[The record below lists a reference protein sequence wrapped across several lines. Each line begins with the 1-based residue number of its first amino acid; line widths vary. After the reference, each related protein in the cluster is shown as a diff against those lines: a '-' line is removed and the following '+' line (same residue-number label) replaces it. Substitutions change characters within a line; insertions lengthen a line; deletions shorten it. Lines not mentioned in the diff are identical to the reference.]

1 MFDIKSRSRYSFH
14 VLAMACFKIK
24 ADRQVKLAKS
34 RPKQMDGGR
43 TGYGRLI
50 IESSLVIKTSVLI
63 KRWATVIFIESLR
76 VTRSVMLRNAPLS
89 MKLLLIL
96 IFPLLGFLAFAGLY
110 VADKSETLGDNSRAV
125 TATSVARTLSDVVTT
140 LQRERGASGVFLGS
154 GGKTMQDKLR
164 SLRQET
170 DKAMVEMRAQSTE
183 GLSGTENVSRALDDV
198 IALRLKVD
206 ALAINNT
213 ESGARFTDIIKV
225 LIGFTYSLEATI
237 EDPQILRA
245 LSSLNQFVDM
255 KERAGRERV
264 LLGLAFNQN
273 RFDAALL
280 SRFSRN
286 LGEFSGYYEAFQR
299 WSPEVFKTKL
309 NAVLQQPASL
319 EVARLQR
326 LGFDT
331 PLGDP
336 LNVKPED
343 WFNLATSRID
353 MMAQVE
359 TELGQT
365 VVSLASDARNEAE
378 RSLYVAIGTVVMMLI
393 VVLWL
398 ASVIIR
404 NIKIAVVDV
413 NRTLVALS
421 TRDLTARTR
430 YTGKDEFGE
439 ISRNLDNMAQQISDV
454 IREIGSATA
463 QVATAAEQSSAVA
476 LQTSQNVAQQRQGTD
491 QVATAISQMSST
503 VKDVARSTTDASEMS
518 QRVNASTMQGKAEI
532 ENTIS
537 LIQGLSLQAQQ
548 TSQIIGELKGES
560 NSISSVLD
568 VIRGVA
574 DQTNLL
580 ALNAAIEA
588 ARAGEQGRGFAVV
601 ADEVRNLAKKTQD
614 STVSIQQMI
623 ANLQSGSERAAA
635 SMQETLGKAQEGA
648 SNVVRAGEL
657 LEEIAE
663 GIASISDRNIQ
674 VASAAEEQSLVAE
687 EIHRNVHDINALV
700 IQVSAGAEQ
709 TAVTSRELARLAEQQ
724 QGLVG
729 RFKVS

>member
-1 MFDIKSRSRYSFH
+1 
-14 VLAMACFKIK
+14 
-24 ADRQVKLAKS
+24 
-34 RPKQMDGGR
+34 
-43 TGYGRLI
+43 
-50 IESSLVIKTSVLI
+50 
-63 KRWATVIFIESLR
+63 
-76 VTRSVMLRNAPLS
+76 MLRNAPLS

-96 IFPLLGFLAFAGLY
+96 IFPLVGFLAFAGLF
-110 VADKSETLGDNSRAV
+110 VADKSENLGDMRRAV
-125 TATSVARTLSDVVTT
+125 TATSAAQKVSDVVTT

-154 GGKTMQDKLR
+154 GGKSMQDKLKTF
-164 SLRQET
+164 RQET
-170 DKAMVEMRAQSTE
+170 DKAISEMRAQSTD
-183 GLSGTENVSRALDDV
+183 GIPGPDKVNRAFEEL

-206 ALAINNT
+206 SLGINNT
-213 ESGARFTDIIKV
+213 ESGTRFTDIIKT
-225 LIGFTYSLEATI
+225 LIGFSYSMESSI
-237 EDPQILRA
+237 EDPEILRG

-286 LGEFSGYYEAFQR
+286 MGEFSGYFEAFQR
-299 WSPEVFKTKL
+299 WSPEAFKTKL
-309 NAVLQQPASL
+309 NAVLQQPGSL

-343 WFNLATSRID
+343 WFNLSTARID
-353 MMAQVE
+353 MMANVE
-359 TELGQT
+359 AELGQN
-365 VVSLASDARNEAE
+365 VVGLATDARSSAQN
-378 RSLYVAIGTVVMMLI
+378 SLYVAVAIVVLMLI

-404 NIKIAVVDV
+404 NIKVAVVDV
-413 NRTLVALS
+413 NRTLMALS

-430 YTGKDEFGE
+430 YVGKDEFGE

-454 IREIGSATA
+454 IRDIGSATA

-476 LQTSQNVAQQRQGTD
+476 LQTNQNVAQQRQGTD
-491 QVATAISQMSST
+491 QVATAISEMSAT
-503 VKDVARSTTDASEMS
+503 VKDVARSTTDAAEMS
-518 QRVNASTMQGKAEI
+518 QRVNNSTLQGKTEI
-532 ENTIS
+532 DNTIG
-537 LIQGLSLQAQQ
+537 LIQGLSVQAEE
-548 TSQIIGELKGES
+548 TSRIIDELKGES

-614 STVSIQQMI
+614 STVSIQKMI

-663 GIASISDRNIQ
+663 GIATISDRNIQ

-687 EIHRNVHDINALV
+687 EIHRNVDDINSLV

>member
-1 MFDIKSRSRYSFH
+1 
-14 VLAMACFKIK
+14 
-24 ADRQVKLAKS
+24 
-34 RPKQMDGGR
+34 
-43 TGYGRLI
+43 
-50 IESSLVIKTSVLI
+50 
-63 KRWATVIFIESLR
+63 
-76 VTRSVMLRNAPLS
+76 MLRNAPLS

-96 IFPLLGFLAFAGLY
+96 MFPLLGFLAFAGIF
-110 VADKSETLGDNSRAV
+110 VADKRETFSDNSRAV
-125 TATSVARTLSDVVTT
+125 TATSAAQKLSDVVTT

-154 GGKTMQDKLR
+154 GGKSMQDKLKTF
-164 SLRQET
+164 RQES
-170 DKAMVEMRAQSTE
+170 DKAISAMRAQSTE
-183 GLSGTENVSRALDDV
+183 GIPGLDSVKRALDDLL
-198 IALRLKVD
+198 ALRAKVD
-206 ALAINNT
+206 SLAINNT
-213 ESGARFTDIIKV
+213 ESGTRFTDIIKT
-225 LIGFTYSLEATI
+225 LIGFNYSLEASI
-237 EDPQILRA
+237 EDPVILRA

-273 RFDAALL
+273 RFDSALL

-299 WSPEVFKTKL
+299 WAPDVFKSKL
-309 NAVLQQPASL
+309 SAVLQQPGSL

-343 WFNLATSRID
+343 WFNLATVRID

-359 TELGQT
+359 AELGQT
-365 VVSLASDARNEAE
+365 VVGLASDARKDAE
-378 RSLYVAIGTVVMMLI
+378 NSLYMAIGTVIVMLI
-393 VVLWL
+393 AVLWL

-413 NRTLVALS
+413 NRTLIALS

-439 ISRNLDNMAQQISDV
+439 ISRNLDNMAQQISEV
-454 IREIGSATA
+454 IRDIGSATA

-503 VKDVARSTTDASEMS
+503 VKDVARSTTDAAAMS
-518 QRVNASTMQGKAEI
+518 QRVNASTMQGKIEI
-532 ENTIS
+532 DNTVT
-537 LIQGLSLQAQQ
+537 LIKGLSVQAEQ
-548 TSQIIGELKGES
+548 TSRIIDELKGES
-560 NSISSVLD
+560 DSISSVLD

-601 ADEVRNLAKKTQD
+601 ADEVRNLAKKTQE
-614 STVSIQQMI
+614 STVSIQNMI
-623 ANLQSGSERAAA
+623 ANLQSGSDRAAS
-635 SMQETLGKAQEGA
+635 SMQETLGKAQQGA
-648 SNVVRAGEL
+648 TNVVRAGEL

-724 QGLVG
+724 QELVG
-729 RFKVS
+729 RFRVS

>member
-1 MFDIKSRSRYSFH
+1 
-14 VLAMACFKIK
+14 
-24 ADRQVKLAKS
+24 
-34 RPKQMDGGR
+34 
-43 TGYGRLI
+43 
-50 IESSLVIKTSVLI
+50 
-63 KRWATVIFIESLR
+63 
-76 VTRSVMLRNAPLS
+76 MLRNAPLS
-89 MKLLLIL
+89 TKLLLIL
-96 IFPLLGFLAFAGLY
+96 MFPLLGFLVFAGIF
-110 VADKSETLGDNSRAV
+110 VADKRETLSEMNRAV
-125 TATSVARTLSDVVTT
+125 TATGTAQKLSDVVTT
-140 LQRERGASGVFLGS
+140 IQLERGASAVFLGS
-154 GGKTMQDKLR
+154 GGKTMQDKLKV
-164 SLRQET
+164 LRQET
-170 DKAMVEMRAQSTE
+170 DRAVSAMHAQSTE
-183 GLSGTENVSRALDDV
+183 GLIAPDKMLRAIDGL
-198 IALRLKVD
+198 AGLRQQVD
-206 ALAINNT
+206 TLAINNG
-213 ESGARFTDIIKV
+213 ESGTRFTDLIKN
-225 LIGFTYSLEATI
+225 LIGFSYSLETSI
-237 EDPQILRA
+237 EDPEILRG

-255 KERAGRERV
+255 KERSGRER
-264 LLGLAFNQN
+264 LLLSLAFNQN
-273 RFDAALL
+273 RFDAPLL

-286 LGEFSGYYEAFQR
+286 MGEFSGYFEAFQR
-299 WSPEVFKTKL
+299 WAPAVFKNKL
-309 NAVLQQPASL
+309 DAVLQQPASVD
-319 EVARLQR
+319 VARLQK

-336 LNVKPED
+336 LNIKPED
-343 WFNLATSRID
+343 WFNLSTSRID

-359 TELGQT
+359 AELGQT
-365 VVSLASDARNEAE
+365 VVSLANVARTDAQ
-378 RSLYVAIGTVVMMLI
+378 RSLYVAIATVILMLI
-393 VVLWL
+393 AVLWL

-413 NRTLVALS
+413 NRTLISLS

-430 YTGKDEFGE
+430 YTGRDEFGE
-439 ISRNLDNMAQQISDV
+439 ISRNLDNMAIQIGEV

-476 LQTSQNVAQQRQGTD
+476 LQTSNNVVQQRQGTD
-491 QVATAISQMSST
+491 QVVTAISEMSAT
-503 VKDVARSTTDASEMS
+503 VKDVARSTTDAAEMS

-537 LIQGLSLQAQQ
+537 LIKGLEVQAEQ
-548 TSQIIGELKGES
+548 TSRIIEELKGES
-560 NSISSVLD
+560 YSISSVLD

-574 DQTNLL
+574 EQTNLL

-614 STVSIQQMI
+614 STVSIQKMI
-623 ANLQSGSERAAA
+623 ANLQSGSDRAAT

-663 GIASISDRNIQ
+663 GIATISDSNIQ
-674 VASAAEEQSLVAE
+674 VASAAEQQSQVAE
-687 EIHRNVHDINALV
+687 EIHRNVNDINTLV

-729 RFKVS
+729 RFKVN

>member
-1 MFDIKSRSRYSFH
+1 M
-14 VLAMACFKIK
+14 
-24 ADRQVKLAKS
+24 
-34 RPKQMDGGR
+34 
-43 TGYGRLI
+43 
-50 IESSLVIKTSVLI
+50 
-63 KRWATVIFIESLR
+63 
-76 VTRSVMLRNAPLS
+76 
-89 MKLLLIL
+89 
-96 IFPLLGFLAFAGLY
+96 FPLLGFLAFAGIF
-110 VADKSETLGDNSRAV
+110 VADKSENLSDMRRAV
-125 TATSVARTLSDVVTT
+125 TATSAAQKLSNVVTT
-140 LQRERGASGVFLGS
+140 IQRERGASGVFLGS
-154 GGKTMQDKLR
+154 GGKSMQDKLK
-164 SLRQET
+164 SFRQET
-170 DKAMVEMRAQSTE
+170 DQAMGEMRAQSTE
-183 GLSGTENVSRALDDV
+183 GIPGPEKVNRALDDL

-213 ESGARFTDIIKV
+213 ESGTRFTDIIKT
-225 LIGFTYSLEATI
+225 LIGFTYSMEASI

-286 LGEFSGYYEAFQR
+286 LGEFSGYFEAFQR
-299 WSPEVFKTKL
+299 WSPEAFKTRL
-309 NAVLQQPASL
+309 NDVLQQPGSL

-336 LNVKPED
+336 LNIKPED
-343 WFNLATSRID
+343 WFNLSTNRID
-353 MMAQVE
+353 LMARVE
-359 TELGQT
+359 AELGQT
-365 VVSLASDARNEAE
+365 VVGLATDARSAAQS
-378 RSLYVAIGTVVMMLI
+378 SLYVAVATVIVMLI

-404 NIKIAVVDV
+404 NIKVAVVDV
-413 NRTLVALS
+413 NRMLVALS

-439 ISRNLDNMAQQISDV
+439 ISRNLDNMAQQISEV
-454 IREIGSATA
+454 IREIGSATS
-463 QVATAAEQSSAVA
+463 QVATAAGQSSAVA
-476 LQTSQNVAQQRQGTD
+476 LQTSQNVAQQRLGTD
-491 QVATAISQMSST
+491 QVATAISEMSAT
-503 VKDVARSTTDASEMS
+503 VKDVARSTTDAAEMS
-518 QRVNASTMQGKAEI
+518 QRVNNSTVQGKTEI
-532 ENTIS
+532 DNTIG
-537 LIQGLSLQAQQ
+537 LIQGLSVQAEE
-548 TSQIIGELKGES
+548 TSRIIDELKGES
-560 NSISSVLD
+560 NAISSVLD

-614 STVSIQQMI
+614 STVSIQNMI

-663 GIASISDRNIQ
+663 GIATISDRNIQ

-687 EIHRNVHDINALV
+687 EIHRNVNDINALV

>member
-1 MFDIKSRSRYSFH
+1 
-14 VLAMACFKIK
+14 
-24 ADRQVKLAKS
+24 
-34 RPKQMDGGR
+34 
-43 TGYGRLI
+43 
-50 IESSLVIKTSVLI
+50 
-63 KRWATVIFIESLR
+63 
-76 VTRSVMLRNAPLS
+76 MLRNAPLS
-89 MKLLLIL
+89 TKLLLIL
-96 IFPLLGFLAFAGLY
+96 MFPLLGFLVFAGIF
-110 VADKSETLGDNSRAV
+110 VADKRETLSEMNRAV
-125 TATSVARTLSDVVTT
+125 TATGTAQKLSDVVTT
-140 LQRERGASGVFLGS
+140 IQRERGASGVFLGS
-154 GGKTMQDKLR
+154 GGKTMQDKLKV
-164 SLRQET
+164 LRQET
-170 DKAMVEMRAQSTE
+170 DRAVSAMHAQSTE
-183 GLSGTENVSRALDDV
+183 GLIAPDKMLRAIDGL
-198 IALRLKVD
+198 AGLRQQVD
-206 ALAINNT
+206 TLAINNG
-213 ESGARFTDIIKV
+213 ESGTRFTDLIKN
-225 LIGFTYSLEATI
+225 LIGFSYSLETSI
-237 EDPQILRA
+237 EDPEILRG

-255 KERAGRERV
+255 KERSGRERV

-273 RFDAALL
+273 RFDAPLL

-286 LGEFSGYYEAFQR
+286 MGEFSGYFEAFQR
-299 WSPEVFKTKL
+299 WAPAVFKNKL
-309 NAVLQQPASL
+309 DAVLQQPASVD
-319 EVARLQR
+319 VARLQK

-336 LNVKPED
+336 LNTKPED
-343 WFNLATSRID
+343 WFNLSTSRID

-359 TELGQT
+359 AELGQT
-365 VVSLASDARNEAE
+365 VVSLANVARTDAQ
-378 RSLYVAIGTVVMMLI
+378 RSLYVAIATVILMLI
-393 VVLWL
+393 AVLWL

-413 NRTLVALS
+413 NRTLISLS

-430 YTGKDEFGE
+430 YTGRDEFGE
-439 ISRNLDNMAQQISDV
+439 ISRNLDNMAIQIGEV

-476 LQTSQNVAQQRQGTD
+476 LQTSNNVVQQRQGTD
-491 QVATAISQMSST
+491 QVVTAISEMSAT
-503 VKDVARSTTDASEMS
+503 VKDVARSTTDAAEMS

-537 LIQGLSLQAQQ
+537 LIKGLEVQAEQ
-548 TSQIIGELKGES
+548 TSRIIEELKGES
-560 NSISSVLD
+560 YSISSVLD

-574 DQTNLL
+574 EQTNLL

-614 STVSIQQMI
+614 STVSIQKMI
-623 ANLQSGSERAAA
+623 ANLQSGSDRAAT

-663 GIASISDRNIQ
+663 GIATISDSNIQ
-674 VASAAEEQSLVAE
+674 VASAAEQQSQVAE
-687 EIHRNVHDINALV
+687 EIHRNVNDINTLV

-729 RFKVS
+729 RFKVN

>member
-1 MFDIKSRSRYSFH
+1 
-14 VLAMACFKIK
+14 
-24 ADRQVKLAKS
+24 
-34 RPKQMDGGR
+34 
-43 TGYGRLI
+43 
-50 IESSLVIKTSVLI
+50 
-63 KRWATVIFIESLR
+63 
-76 VTRSVMLRNAPLS
+76 MLRNAPLS
-89 MKLLLIL
+89 TKLLLIL
-96 IFPLLGFLAFAGLY
+96 MFPLLGFLVFAGIF
-110 VADKSETLGDNSRAV
+110 VADKRETLSEMNRAV
-125 TATSVARTLSDVVTT
+125 TATGTAQKLSDVVTT
-140 LQRERGASGVFLGS
+140 IQRERGASGVFLGS
-154 GGKTMQDKLR
+154 GGKTMQDKLKV
-164 SLRQET
+164 LRQET
-170 DKAMVEMRAQSTE
+170 DRAVSAMHAQSTE
-183 GLSGTENVSRALDDV
+183 GLIAPDKMLRAIDGL
-198 IALRLKVD
+198 AGLRQQVD
-206 ALAINNT
+206 TLAINNG
-213 ESGARFTDIIKV
+213 ESGTRFTDLIKN
-225 LIGFTYSLEATI
+225 LIGFSYSLETSI
-237 EDPQILRA
+237 EDPEILRG

-255 KERAGRERV
+255 KERSGRERV

-273 RFDAALL
+273 RFDAPLL

-286 LGEFSGYYEAFQR
+286 MGEFSGYFEAFQR
-299 WSPEVFKTKL
+299 WAPAVFKNKL
-309 NAVLQQPASL
+309 DAVLQQPASVD
-319 EVARLQR
+319 VARLQK

-336 LNVKPED
+336 LNIKPED
-343 WFNLATSRID
+343 WFNLSTSRID

-359 TELGQT
+359 AELGQT
-365 VVSLASDARNEAE
+365 VVSLANVARTDAQ
-378 RSLYVAIGTVVMMLI
+378 RSLYVAIATVILMLI
-393 VVLWL
+393 AVLWL

-404 NIKIAVVDV
+404 NIKIAVADV
-413 NRTLVALS
+413 NRTLISLS

-430 YTGKDEFGE
+430 YTGRDEFGE
-439 ISRNLDNMAQQISDV
+439 ISRNLDNMAIQIGEV

-476 LQTSQNVAQQRQGTD
+476 LQTSNNVVQQRQGTD
-491 QVATAISQMSST
+491 QVVTAISEMSAT
-503 VKDVARSTTDASEMS
+503 VKDVARSTTDAAEMS

-537 LIQGLSLQAQQ
+537 LIKGLEVQAEQ
-548 TSQIIGELKGES
+548 TSRIIEELKGES
-560 NSISSVLD
+560 YSISSVLD

-574 DQTNLL
+574 EQTNLL

-614 STVSIQQMI
+614 STVSIQKMI
-623 ANLQSGSERAAA
+623 ANLQSGSDRAAT

-663 GIASISDRNIQ
+663 GIATISDSNIQ
-674 VASAAEEQSLVAE
+674 VASAAEQQSQVAE
-687 EIHRNVHDINALV
+687 EIHRNVNDINTLV

-729 RFKVS
+729 RFKVN

>member
-1 MFDIKSRSRYSFH
+1 
-14 VLAMACFKIK
+14 
-24 ADRQVKLAKS
+24 
-34 RPKQMDGGR
+34 
-43 TGYGRLI
+43 
-50 IESSLVIKTSVLI
+50 
-63 KRWATVIFIESLR
+63 
-76 VTRSVMLRNAPLS
+76 MLRNAPLS

-96 IFPLLGFLAFAGLY
+96 IFPLLGFLAFAGLF
-110 VADKSETLGDNSRAV
+110 VADKSENLGDMRRAV
-125 TATSVARTLSDVVTT
+125 TATAVAQKLSNVVTT
-140 LQRERGASGVFLGS
+140 IQRERGASGVFLGS
-154 GGKTMQDKLR
+154 GGKSMQDKLKAF
-164 SLRQET
+164 RQET
-170 DKAMVEMRAQSTE
+170 DKAISEMRAQSTD
-183 GLSGTENVSRALDDV
+183 GIPSPDKVYRALDDLT
-198 IALRLKVD
+198 ALRLKID
-206 ALAINNT
+206 TLGINNT
-213 ESGARFTDIIKV
+213 ESSTRFTDVIKTLV
-225 LIGFTYSLEATI
+225 GFSYSLEASI
-237 EDPQILRA
+237 EDPEILRG

-264 LLGLAFNQN
+264 LLVQAFNQN
-273 RFDAALL
+273 RFDAPLL

-286 LGEFSGYYEAFQR
+286 LGEFSGYLEAFQR

-309 NAVLQQPASL
+309 NDVMQQPGSL

-331 PLGDP
+331 PMGDP

-343 WFNLATSRID
+343 WFNLSTARID
-353 MMAQVE
+353 MMANVE
-359 TELGQT
+359 AELGQN
-365 VVSLASDARNEAE
+365 VVGLAMDARSSAQS
-378 RSLYVAIGTVVMMLI
+378 SLYVAVAIVVLMLI

-404 NIKIAVVDV
+404 NIKVAVVDV
-413 NRTLVALS
+413 NRTLMALS

-430 YTGKDEFGE
+430 YVGKDEFGE
-439 ISRNLDNMAQQISDV
+439 ISRNLDNMAQQISEV
-454 IREIGSATA
+454 IRDIGSATA
-463 QVATAAEQSSAVA
+463 QVATAAEQSSAAA
-476 LQTSQNVAQQRQGTD
+476 LQTNQNVAQQRQGTD
-491 QVATAISQMSST
+491 QVATAISEMSAT
-503 VKDVARSTTDASEMS
+503 VKDVARSTTDAAEMS
-518 QRVNASTMQGKAEI
+518 QRVNSSTVQGKTEI
-532 ENTIS
+532 DNTIG
-537 LIQGLSLQAQQ
+537 LIQGLSVQAEE
-548 TSQIIGELKGES
+548 TSRIIDELKGES

-614 STVSIQQMI
+614 STVSIQKMI

-663 GIASISDRNIQ
+663 GIATISDRNIQ

-687 EIHRNVHDINALV
+687 EIHRNVDDINSLV

>member
-1 MFDIKSRSRYSFH
+1 
-14 VLAMACFKIK
+14 
-24 ADRQVKLAKS
+24 
-34 RPKQMDGGR
+34 
-43 TGYGRLI
+43 
-50 IESSLVIKTSVLI
+50 
-63 KRWATVIFIESLR
+63 
-76 VTRSVMLRNAPLS
+76 MLRNAPLS

-96 IFPLLGFLAFAGLY
+96 IFPLLGFLAFAGLF
-110 VADKSETLGDNSRAV
+110 VADKSENLGDMRRAV
-125 TATSVARTLSDVVTT
+125 TATAVAQKLSNVVTT
-140 LQRERGASGVFLGS
+140 IQRERGASGVFLGS
-154 GGKTMQDKLR
+154 GGKSMQDKLR
-164 SLRQET
+164 AFRQET
-170 DKAMVEMRAQSTE
+170 DKAISEMRTQSTD
-183 GLSGTENVSRALDDV
+183 GIPSPDKVFRALDDLT
-198 IALRLKVD
+198 ALRLKID
-206 ALAINNT
+206 TLGINNT
-213 ESGARFTDIIKV
+213 ESSTRFTDVIKTLV
-225 LIGFTYSLEATI
+225 GFSYSLEASI
-237 EDPQILRA
+237 EDPEILRG

-264 LLGLAFNQN
+264 LLVQAFNQN
-273 RFDAALL
+273 RFDAPLL

-286 LGEFSGYYEAFQR
+286 LGEFSGYLEAFQR

-309 NAVLQQPASL
+309 NDVMQQPGSL

-331 PLGDP
+331 PMGDP
-336 LNVKPED
+336 LNVKQED
-343 WFNLATSRID
+343 WFNLATVRID
-353 MMAQVE
+353 MMANVE
-359 TELGQT
+359 AELGQN
-365 VVSLASDARNEAE
+365 VVGLATDARSSAQS
-378 RSLYVAIGTVVMMLI
+378 SLYVAVATVVLMLI

-404 NIKIAVVDV
+404 NIKVAVVDV
-413 NRTLVALS
+413 NRTLMALS

-430 YTGKDEFGE
+430 YVGKDEFGE

-454 IREIGSATA
+454 IRDIGSATA

-476 LQTSQNVAQQRQGTD
+476 LQTNQNVAQQRQGTD
-491 QVATAISQMSST
+491 QVATAISEMSAT
-503 VKDVARSTTDASEMS
+503 VKDVARSTTDAAEMS
-518 QRVNASTMQGKAEI
+518 QRVNNSTLQGKTEI
-532 ENTIS
+532 DNTIG
-537 LIQGLSLQAQQ
+537 LIQGLSVQAEE
-548 TSQIIGELKGES
+548 TSRIIDELKGES

-614 STVSIQQMI
+614 STVSIQKMI

-663 GIASISDRNIQ
+663 GIATISDRNIQ

-687 EIHRNVHDINALV
+687 EIHRNVDDINSLV

>member
-1 MFDIKSRSRYSFH
+1 
-14 VLAMACFKIK
+14 
-24 ADRQVKLAKS
+24 
-34 RPKQMDGGR
+34 
-43 TGYGRLI
+43 
-50 IESSLVIKTSVLI
+50 
-63 KRWATVIFIESLR
+63 
-76 VTRSVMLRNAPLS
+76 MLRNAPLS

-96 IFPLLGFLAFAGLY
+96 IFPLVGFLAFAGLF
-110 VADKSETLGDNSRAV
+110 VADKSENLGDMRRAV
-125 TATSVARTLSDVVTT
+125 TATAVAQKLSNVVTT

-154 GGKTMQDKLR
+154 GGKSMQDKLKAF
-164 SLRQET
+164 RQET
-170 DKAMVEMRAQSTE
+170 EKAISEMRAQSTD
-183 GLSGTENVSRALDDV
+183 GIPGPDKVYRALDDLT
-198 IALRLKVD
+198 ALRLKVD
-206 ALAINNT
+206 TLGINNT
-213 ESGARFTDIIKV
+213 ESSTRFTDVIKTLV
-225 LIGFTYSLEATI
+225 GFSYSLEASI
-237 EDPQILRA
+237 EDPEILRG

-264 LLGLAFNQN
+264 LLVQAFNQN
-273 RFDAALL
+273 RFDAPLL

-286 LGEFSGYYEAFQR
+286 LGEFSGYLEAFQR

-309 NAVLQQPASL
+309 NDVMQQPGSL

-331 PLGDP
+331 PMGDP

-353 MMAQVE
+353 LMAQVE
-359 TELGQT
+359 AELGQN
-365 VVSLASDARNEAE
+365 VVSLATDARSSAQS
-378 RSLYVAIGTVVMMLI
+378 SLYVAVATVVLMLI

-404 NIKIAVVDV
+404 NIKVAVVDV
-413 NRTLVALS
+413 NRTLIALS

-430 YTGKDEFGE
+430 YVGKDEFGE

-454 IREIGSATA
+454 IRDIGSATA

-491 QVATAISQMSST
+491 QVATAISEMSAT
-503 VKDVARSTTDASEMS
+503 VKDVARSTTDAAAMS
-518 QRVNASTMQGKAEI
+518 QRVNTSTVQGKAEI

-537 LIQGLSLQAQQ
+537 LIQGLSLQAEQ

-560 NSISSVLD
+560 NAISSVLD

-601 ADEVRNLAKKTQD
+601 ADEVRNLAKKTQE
-614 STVSIQQMI
+614 STVSIQNMI
-623 ANLQSGSERAAA
+623 ANLQSGSERAAT
-635 SMQETLGKAQEGA
+635 SMQETLGKALAGA
-648 SNVVRAGEL
+648 SSVVRAGEL

-687 EIHRNVHDINALV
+687 EIHRNVDDINSLV

-729 RFKVS
+729 RFRVS

>member
-1 MFDIKSRSRYSFH
+1 MDSFKQH
-14 VLAMACFKIK
+14 LQA
-24 ADRQVKLAKS
+24 L
-34 RPKQMDGGR
+34 RP
-43 TGYGRLI
+43 
-50 IESSLVIKTSVLI
+50 
-63 KRWATVIFIESLR
+63 A
-76 VTRSVMLRNAPLS
+76 MLRNAPLS
-89 MKLLLIL
+89 TKLLLIL
-96 IFPLLGFLAFAGLY
+96 MFPLLGFLVFAGIF
-110 VADKSETLGDNSRAV
+110 VADKRETLSEMNRAV
-125 TATSVARTLSDVVTT
+125 TATGTAQKLSDVVTT
-140 LQRERGASGVFLGS
+140 IQRERGASGVFLGS
-154 GGKTMQDKLR
+154 GGKTMQDKLKV
-164 SLRQET
+164 LRQET
-170 DKAMVEMRAQSTE
+170 DRAVSAMHAQSTE
-183 GLSGTENVSRALDDV
+183 GLIAPDKMLRAIDGL
-198 IALRLKVD
+198 AGLRQQVD
-206 ALAINNT
+206 TLAINNG
-213 ESGARFTDIIKV
+213 ESGTRFTDLIKN
-225 LIGFTYSLEATI
+225 LIGFSYSLETSI
-237 EDPQILRA
+237 EDPEILRG

-255 KERAGRERV
+255 KERSGRERV

-273 RFDAALL
+273 RFDAPLL

-286 LGEFSGYYEAFQR
+286 MGEFSGYFEAFQR
-299 WSPEVFKTKL
+299 WAPAVFKNKL
-309 NAVLQQPASL
+309 DAVLQQPASVD
-319 EVARLQR
+319 VARLQK

-336 LNVKPED
+336 LNIKPED
-343 WFNLATSRID
+343 WFNLSTSRID

-359 TELGQT
+359 AELGQT
-365 VVSLASDARNEAE
+365 VVSLANVARTDAQ
-378 RSLYVAIGTVVMMLI
+378 RSLYVAIATVILMLI
-393 VVLWL
+393 AVLWL

-413 NRTLVALS
+413 NRTLISLS

-430 YTGKDEFGE
+430 YAGRDEFGE
-439 ISRNLDNMAQQISDV
+439 ISRNLDNMAIQIGEV

-476 LQTSQNVAQQRQGTD
+476 LQTSNNVVQQRQGTD
-491 QVATAISQMSST
+491 QVVTAISEMSAT
-503 VKDVARSTTDASEMS
+503 VKDVARSTTDAAEMS

-537 LIQGLSLQAQQ
+537 LIKGLEVQAEQ
-548 TSQIIGELKGES
+548 TSRIIEELKGES
-560 NSISSVLD
+560 YSISSVLD

-574 DQTNLL
+574 EQTNLL

-614 STVSIQQMI
+614 STVSIQKMI
-623 ANLQSGSERAAA
+623 ANLQSGSDRAAT

-663 GIASISDRNIQ
+663 GIATISDSNIQ
-674 VASAAEEQSLVAE
+674 VASAAEQQSQVAE
-687 EIHRNVHDINALV
+687 EIHRNVNDINTLV

-724 QGLVG
+724 QGLVE
-729 RFKVS
+729 RFKVN

>member
-1 MFDIKSRSRYSFH
+1 M
-14 VLAMACFKIK
+14 
-24 ADRQVKLAKS
+24 
-34 RPKQMDGGR
+34 
-43 TGYGRLI
+43 
-50 IESSLVIKTSVLI
+50 
-63 KRWATVIFIESLR
+63 
-76 VTRSVMLRNAPLS
+76 
-89 MKLLLIL
+89 
-96 IFPLLGFLAFAGLY
+96 FPLLGFLAFAGIF
-110 VADKSETLGDNSRAV
+110 VADKSETFGENSRAV
-125 TATSVARTLSDVVTT
+125 TATNAAQKLSDVVTT

-154 GGKTMQDKLR
+154 GGKSMQDKLKTF
-164 SLRQET
+164 RQET
-170 DKAMVEMRAQSTE
+170 DKAMGEMRAQSTQDIP
-183 GLSGTENVSRALDDV
+183 GTANVLRALDDV

-206 ALAINNT
+206 GLAINNT
-213 ESGARFTDIIKV
+213 ESGTRFTDIIKT
-225 LIGFTYSLEATI
+225 LIGYNYSLEASI

-299 WSPEVFKTKL
+299 WSPEAFKTRL
-309 NAVLQQPASL
+309 NDVLQQPGSL

-336 LNVKPED
+336 LNIKPED
-343 WFNLATSRID
+343 WFNLSTSRID
-353 MMAQVE
+353 LMAKVE
-359 TELGQT
+359 AELGQT
-365 VVSLASDARNEAE
+365 VVGLASDARSTAE
-378 RSLYVAIGTVVMMLI
+378 SSLYVAIATVIAMLI
-393 VVLWL
+393 AVLWL

-413 NRTLVALS
+413 NRTLIALS

-439 ISRNLDNMAQQISDV
+439 ISRNLDNMAQQISEV
-454 IREIGSATA
+454 ISEIGSATA

-476 LQTSQNVAQQRQGTD
+476 LQTSQNVAQQRLGTD
-491 QVATAISQMSST
+491 QMATAISQMSAT
-503 VKDVARSTTDASEMS
+503 VKDVARSTTDAAAMS
-518 QRVNASTMQGKAEI
+518 QRVNTSTVQGKAEI

-537 LIQGLSLQAQQ
+537 LIQGLSLQAEQ

-560 NSISSVLD
+560 NAISSVLD

-601 ADEVRNLAKKTQD
+601 ADEVRNLAKKTQE
-614 STVSIQQMI
+614 STVSIQNMI
-623 ANLQSGSERAAA
+623 ANLQSGSERAAT
-635 SMQETLGKAQEGA
+635 SMQETLGKAQAGA

-687 EIHRNVHDINALV
+687 EIHRNVNDINALV

-729 RFKVS
+729 RFRVS

>member
-1 MFDIKSRSRYSFH
+1 M
-14 VLAMACFKIK
+14 
-24 ADRQVKLAKS
+24 
-34 RPKQMDGGR
+34 
-43 TGYGRLI
+43 
-50 IESSLVIKTSVLI
+50 
-63 KRWATVIFIESLR
+63 
-76 VTRSVMLRNAPLS
+76 
-89 MKLLLIL
+89 
-96 IFPLLGFLAFAGLY
+96 FPLLGFLAFAGLF
-110 VADKSETLGDNSRAV
+110 VADKSENLGDMRRAV
-125 TATSVARTLSDVVTT
+125 TATAVAQKLSNVVTT

-154 GGKTMQDKLR
+154 GGKSMQDKLKAF
-164 SLRQET
+164 RQET
-170 DKAMVEMRAQSTE
+170 DKAISEMRTQSTD
-183 GLSGTENVSRALDDV
+183 GIPGPDKVYRALDDLN
-198 IALRLKVD
+198 ALRLKID
-206 ALAINNT
+206 TLGINNT
-213 ESGARFTDIIKV
+213 ESSTRFTDVIKTLV
-225 LIGFTYSLEATI
+225 GFSYSLEASI
-237 EDPQILRA
+237 EDPEILRG

-264 LLGLAFNQN
+264 LLVQAFNQN
-273 RFDAALL
+273 RFDAPLL

-286 LGEFSGYYEAFQR
+286 LGEFSGYLEAFQR

-309 NAVLQQPASL
+309 NDVMQQPGSL

-331 PLGDP
+331 PMGDP

-353 MMAQVE
+353 LMAQVE
-359 TELGQT
+359 AELGQN
-365 VVSLASDARNEAE
+365 VVSLATDARSSAQS
-378 RSLYVAIGTVVMMLI
+378 SLYVAVATVVLMLI

-404 NIKIAVVDV
+404 NIKVAVVDV
-413 NRTLVALS
+413 NRTLIALS

-430 YTGKDEFGE
+430 YVGKDEFGE

-454 IREIGSATA
+454 IRDIGSATA

-491 QVATAISQMSST
+491 QVATAISEMSAT
-503 VKDVARSTTDASEMS
+503 VKDVARSTTDAAAMS
-518 QRVNASTMQGKAEI
+518 QRVNTSTVQGKAEI

-537 LIQGLSLQAQQ
+537 LIQGLSLQAEQ

-560 NSISSVLD
+560 NAISSVLD

-601 ADEVRNLAKKTQD
+601 ADEVRNLAKKTQE
-614 STVSIQQMI
+614 STVSIQNMI
-623 ANLQSGSERAAA
+623 ANLQSGSERAAT
-635 SMQETLGKAQEGA
+635 SMQETLGKAQAGA
-648 SNVVRAGEL
+648 SSVVRAGEL

-687 EIHRNVHDINALV
+687 EIHRNVDDINSLV

-729 RFKVS
+729 RFRVS

>member
-1 MFDIKSRSRYSFH
+1 
-14 VLAMACFKIK
+14 
-24 ADRQVKLAKS
+24 
-34 RPKQMDGGR
+34 
-43 TGYGRLI
+43 
-50 IESSLVIKTSVLI
+50 
-63 KRWATVIFIESLR
+63 
-76 VTRSVMLRNAPLS
+76 MLRNAPLS

-96 IFPLLGFLAFAGLY
+96 IFPLLGFLAFAGLF
-110 VADKSETLGDNSRAV
+110 VADKSENLGDMRRAV
-125 TATSVARTLSDVVTT
+125 TATAVAQKLSNVVTT
-140 LQRERGASGVFLGS
+140 IQRERGASGVFLGS
-154 GGKTMQDKLR
+154 GGKSMQDKLKTF
-164 SLRQET
+164 RQET
-170 DKAMVEMRAQSTE
+170 DKAISEMRAQSTD
-183 GLSGTENVSRALDDV
+183 GIPGPDKVYRALDDLT
-198 IALRLKVD
+198 ALRLKID
-206 ALAINNT
+206 TLGINNT
-213 ESGARFTDIIKV
+213 ESSTRFTDVIKTLV
-225 LIGFTYSLEATI
+225 GFSYSLEASI
-237 EDPQILRA
+237 EDPQILRG
-245 LSSLNQFVDM
+245 LSSLNQFIDM

-264 LLGLAFNQN
+264 LLVQAFNQN
-273 RFDAALL
+273 RFDAPLL

-286 LGEFSGYYEAFQR
+286 LGEFSGYLEAFQR

-309 NAVLQQPASL
+309 NDVMQQPGSL

-331 PLGDP
+331 PMGDP

-343 WFNLATSRID
+343 WFNLSTVRID

-359 TELGQT
+359 AELGQN
-365 VVSLASDARNEAE
+365 VVGLATDARSSAQS
-378 RSLYVAIGTVVMMLI
+378 SLYVAVATVVLMLI

-404 NIKIAVVDV
+404 NIKVAVVDV
-413 NRTLVALS
+413 NRTLMALS

-430 YTGKDEFGE
+430 YIGKDEFGE
-439 ISRNLDNMAQQISDV
+439 ISRNLDNMAHQISEV
-454 IREIGSATA
+454 ISEIGSATA

-476 LQTSQNVAQQRQGTD
+476 LQTNQNVAQQRQGTD
-491 QVATAISQMSST
+491 QVATAISEMSAT
-503 VKDVARSTTDASEMS
+503 VKDVARSTTDAAEMS
-518 QRVNASTMQGKAEI
+518 QRVNNSTVQGKTEI
-532 ENTIS
+532 DNTIG
-537 LIQGLSLQAQQ
+537 LIQELSVQAEE
-548 TSQIIGELKGES
+548 TSRIIDELKGES

-614 STVSIQQMI
+614 YTVSIQKMI

-663 GIASISDRNIQ
+663 GIATISDRNIQ

-687 EIHRNVHDINALV
+687 EIHRNVDDINSLV

-709 TAVTSRELARLAEQQ
+709 TAVTSSELARLAEQQ

>member
-1 MFDIKSRSRYSFH
+1 
-14 VLAMACFKIK
+14 
-24 ADRQVKLAKS
+24 
-34 RPKQMDGGR
+34 
-43 TGYGRLI
+43 
-50 IESSLVIKTSVLI
+50 
-63 KRWATVIFIESLR
+63 
-76 VTRSVMLRNAPLS
+76 MLRNAPLS
-89 MKLLLIL
+89 TKLLLIL
-96 IFPLLGFLAFAGLY
+96 MFPLLGFLVFAGIF
-110 VADKSETLGDNSRAV
+110 VADKRETLSEMNRAV
-125 TATSVARTLSDVVTT
+125 TATGTAQKLSDVVTT
-140 LQRERGASGVFLGS
+140 IQRERGASGVFLGS
-154 GGKTMQDKLR
+154 GGKTMQDKLKV
-164 SLRQET
+164 LRQET
-170 DKAMVEMRAQSTE
+170 DRAVSAMHAQSTE
-183 GLSGTENVSRALDDV
+183 GLIAPDKMLRAIDGL
-198 IALRLKVD
+198 AGLRQQVD
-206 ALAINNT
+206 TLAINNG
-213 ESGARFTDIIKV
+213 ESGTRFTDLIKN
-225 LIGFTYSLEATI
+225 LIGFSYSLETSI
-237 EDPQILRA
+237 EDPEILRG

-255 KERAGRERV
+255 KERSGRERV

-273 RFDAALL
+273 RFDAPLL

-286 LGEFSGYYEAFQR
+286 MGEFSGYFEAFQR
-299 WSPEVFKTKL
+299 WAPAVFKNKL
-309 NAVLQQPASL
+309 DAVLQQPASVD
-319 EVARLQR
+319 VARLQK

-336 LNVKPED
+336 LNIKPED
-343 WFNLATSRID
+343 WFNLSTSRID

-359 TELGQT
+359 AELGQT
-365 VVSLASDARNEAE
+365 VVSLANVARTDAQ
-378 RSLYVAIGTVVMMLI
+378 RSLYVAIATVILMLI
-393 VVLWL
+393 AVLWL

-413 NRTLVALS
+413 NRTLISLS

-430 YTGKDEFGE
+430 YTGRDEFGE
-439 ISRNLDNMAQQISDV
+439 ISRNLDNMAIQIGEV

-476 LQTSQNVAQQRQGTD
+476 LQTSNNVVQQRQGTD
-491 QVATAISQMSST
+491 QVVTAISEMSAT
-503 VKDVARSTTDASEMS
+503 VKDVARSTTDAAEMS

-537 LIQGLSLQAQQ
+537 LIKGLEVQAEQ
-548 TSQIIGELKGES
+548 TSRIIEELKGES
-560 NSISSVLD
+560 YSISSVLD

-574 DQTNLL
+574 EQTNLL

-614 STVSIQQMI
+614 STVSIQKMI
-623 ANLQSGSERAAA
+623 ANLQSGSDRAAT

-663 GIASISDRNIQ
+663 GIATISDSNIQ
-674 VASAAEEQSLVAE
+674 VASAAEQQSQVAE
-687 EIHRNVHDINALV
+687 EIHRNVNDINTLV

-709 TAVTSRELARLAEQQ
+709 TAITSRELARLAEQQ

-729 RFKVS
+729 RFKVN

>member
-1 MFDIKSRSRYSFH
+1 M
-14 VLAMACFKIK
+14 
-24 ADRQVKLAKS
+24 
-34 RPKQMDGGR
+34 
-43 TGYGRLI
+43 
-50 IESSLVIKTSVLI
+50 
-63 KRWATVIFIESLR
+63 
-76 VTRSVMLRNAPLS
+76 
-89 MKLLLIL
+89 
-96 IFPLLGFLAFAGLY
+96 FPLLGFLAFAGIF
-110 VADKSETLGDNSRAV
+110 VADKSENLGDMRRAV
-125 TATSVARTLSDVVTT
+125 TATSAAQKLSNIVTT

-154 GGKTMQDKLR
+154 GGKSMQDKLKTF
-164 SLRQET
+164 RQET
-170 DKAMVEMRAQSTE
+170 DKAIVEMRAQSTDGIP
-183 GLSGTENVSRALDDV
+183 GLEKVNRALDDL

-206 ALAINNT
+206 ALSINGT
-213 ESGARFTDIIKV
+213 ESSTRFTDVVKT
-225 LIGFTYSLEATI
+225 LIGFSYSLEASI
-237 EDPQILRA
+237 EDPEILRA

-264 LLGLAFNQN
+264 LLVQAFNQN
-273 RFDAALL
+273 RFDAPLL

-286 LGEFSGYYEAFQR
+286 LGEFSGYLEAFQR
-299 WSPEVFKTKL
+299 WSPEIFKTKL
-309 NAVLQQPASL
+309 NDVMQQPGSL

-331 PLGDP
+331 PLGDA
-336 LNVKPED
+336 LNIKPED
-343 WFNLATSRID
+343 WFNLATVRID

-359 TELGQT
+359 AELGQT
-365 VVSLASDARNEAE
+365 VVSLASNARSAAE
-378 RSLYVAIGTVVMMLI
+378 SSLYVAVGTVILMLV

-413 NRTLVALS
+413 NRTLIALS

-439 ISRNLDNMAQQISDV
+439 ISRNLDNMAQQISEV
-454 IREIGSATA
+454 IGEIGSATA

-476 LQTSQNVAQQRQGTD
+476 LQTSQNVAQQRLGTD
-491 QVATAISQMSST
+491 QMATAISQMSAT
-503 VKDVARSTTDASEMS
+503 VKDVARSTTDAAAMS
-518 QRVNASTMQGKAEI
+518 QRVNTSTVQGKAEI

-537 LIQGLSLQAQQ
+537 LIQGLSLQAEQ

-560 NSISSVLD
+560 NAISSVLD

-601 ADEVRNLAKKTQD
+601 ADEVRNLAKKTQE
-614 STVSIQQMI
+614 STVSIQNMI
-623 ANLQSGSERAAA
+623 ANLQSGSERAAT
-635 SMQETLGKAQEGA
+635 SMQETLGKAQAGA

-687 EIHRNVHDINALV
+687 EIHRNVNDINSLV

-729 RFKVS
+729 RFRVS

>member
-1 MFDIKSRSRYSFH
+1 
-14 VLAMACFKIK
+14 
-24 ADRQVKLAKS
+24 
-34 RPKQMDGGR
+34 
-43 TGYGRLI
+43 
-50 IESSLVIKTSVLI
+50 
-63 KRWATVIFIESLR
+63 
-76 VTRSVMLRNAPLS
+76 MLRNAPLS

-96 IFPLLGFLAFAGLY
+96 IFPLLGFLAFAGLF
-110 VADKSETLGDNSRAV
+110 VADKSENLGDMRRAV
-125 TATSVARTLSDVVTT
+125 TATAVAQKLSNVVTT
-140 LQRERGASGVFLGS
+140 MQRERGASGVFLGS
-154 GGKTMQDKLR
+154 GGKSMQDKLKTF
-164 SLRQET
+164 RQET
-170 DKAMVEMRAQSTE
+170 DKAISEMRAQSTD
-183 GLSGTENVSRALDDV
+183 GIPGPDKVYRALDDLT
-198 IALRLKVD
+198 ALRLKID
-206 ALAINNT
+206 TLGINNT
-213 ESGARFTDIIKV
+213 ESSARFTDVIKTLV
-225 LIGFTYSLEATI
+225 GFSYSLEASI
-237 EDPQILRA
+237 EDPEILRG

-264 LLGLAFNQN
+264 LLVQAFNQN
-273 RFDAALL
+273 RFDAPLL

-286 LGEFSGYYEAFQR
+286 LGEFSGYLEAFQR

-309 NAVLQQPASL
+309 NDVMQQPGSL

-331 PLGDP
+331 PMGDP

-343 WFNLATSRID
+343 WFNLATVRID

-359 TELGQT
+359 AELGQN
-365 VVSLASDARNEAE
+365 VVGLATDARSSAQS
-378 RSLYVAIGTVVMMLI
+378 SLYVAVATVVLMLI

-404 NIKIAVVDV
+404 NIKVAVVDV
-413 NRTLVALS
+413 NRTLMALS

-430 YTGKDEFGE
+430 YIGKDEFGE
-439 ISRNLDNMAQQISDV
+439 ISRNLDNMAHQISEV
-454 IREIGSATA
+454 ISEIGSATA

-476 LQTSQNVAQQRQGTD
+476 LQTNQNVAQQRQGTD
-491 QVATAISQMSST
+491 QVATAISEMSAT
-503 VKDVARSTTDASEMS
+503 VKDVARSTTDAAEMS
-518 QRVNASTMQGKAEI
+518 QRVNNSTVQGKTEI
-532 ENTIS
+532 DNTIG
-537 LIQGLSLQAQQ
+537 LIQELSVQAEQ
-548 TSQIIGELKGES
+548 TSRIIDELKGES

-614 STVSIQQMI
+614 STVSIQKMI

-657 LEEIAE
+657 PEEIAE
-663 GIASISDRNIQ
+663 GIANISDRNIQ

-687 EIHRNVHDINALV
+687 EIHRNVNDINSLV

-709 TAVTSRELARLAEQQ
+709 TAVTSRKLARLAEQQ

-729 RFKVS
+729 HFKVS

>member
-1 MFDIKSRSRYSFH
+1 
-14 VLAMACFKIK
+14 
-24 ADRQVKLAKS
+24 
-34 RPKQMDGGR
+34 
-43 TGYGRLI
+43 
-50 IESSLVIKTSVLI
+50 
-63 KRWATVIFIESLR
+63 
-76 VTRSVMLRNAPLS
+76 MLRNAPLS

-96 IFPLLGFLAFAGLY
+96 IFPLLGFLAFAGLF
-110 VADKSETLGDNSRAV
+110 VADKSENLGDMRRAV
-125 TATSVARTLSDVVTT
+125 TATAVAQKLSNVVTT
-140 LQRERGASGVFLGS
+140 MQRERGASGVFLGS
-154 GGKTMQDKLR
+154 GGKSMQDKLKTF
-164 SLRQET
+164 RQET
-170 DKAMVEMRAQSTE
+170 DKAISEMRAQSTD
-183 GLSGTENVSRALDDV
+183 GIPGPDKVYRALDDLT
-198 IALRLKVD
+198 ALRLKID
-206 ALAINNT
+206 TLGINNT
-213 ESGARFTDIIKV
+213 ESSARFTDVIKTLV
-225 LIGFTYSLEATI
+225 GFSYSLEASI
-237 EDPQILRA
+237 EDPEILRG

-264 LLGLAFNQN
+264 LLVQAFNQN
-273 RFDAALL
+273 RFDAPLL

-286 LGEFSGYYEAFQR
+286 LGEFSGYLEAFQR

-309 NAVLQQPASL
+309 NDVMQQPGSL

-331 PLGDP
+331 PMGDP

-343 WFNLATSRID
+343 WFNLATVRID

-359 TELGQT
+359 AELGQN
-365 VVSLASDARNEAE
+365 VVGLATDARSSAQS
-378 RSLYVAIGTVVMMLI
+378 SLYVAVATVVLMLI

-404 NIKIAVVDV
+404 NIKVAVVDV
-413 NRTLVALS
+413 NRTLMALS

-430 YTGKDEFGE
+430 YIGKDEFGE
-439 ISRNLDNMAQQISDV
+439 ISRNLDNMAHQISEV
-454 IREIGSATA
+454 ISEIGSATA

-476 LQTSQNVAQQRQGTD
+476 LQTNQNVAQQRQGTD
-491 QVATAISQMSST
+491 QVATAISEMSAT
-503 VKDVARSTTDASEMS
+503 VKDVARSTTDAAEMS
-518 QRVNASTMQGKAEI
+518 QRVNNSTVQGKTEI
-532 ENTIS
+532 DNTIG
-537 LIQGLSLQAQQ
+537 LIQELSVQAEQ
-548 TSQIIGELKGES
+548 TSRIIDELKGES

-614 STVSIQQMI
+614 STVSIQKMI

-663 GIASISDRNIQ
+663 GIATISDRNIQ

-687 EIHRNVHDINALV
+687 EIHRNVDDINSLV

>member
-1 MFDIKSRSRYSFH
+1 
-14 VLAMACFKIK
+14 
-24 ADRQVKLAKS
+24 
-34 RPKQMDGGR
+34 
-43 TGYGRLI
+43 
-50 IESSLVIKTSVLI
+50 
-63 KRWATVIFIESLR
+63 
-76 VTRSVMLRNAPLS
+76 MLRNAPLS

-96 IFPLLGFLAFAGLY
+96 IFPLLGFLAFAGLF
-110 VADKSETLGDNSRAV
+110 VADKSENLGDMRRAV
-125 TATSVARTLSDVVTT
+125 TATAVAQKLSNVVTT
-140 LQRERGASGVFLGS
+140 IQRERGASGVFLGS
-154 GGKTMQDKLR
+154 GGKSMQDKLKTF
-164 SLRQET
+164 RQET
-170 DKAMVEMRAQSTE
+170 DKAISEMRAQSTD
-183 GLSGTENVSRALDDV
+183 GIPGPDKVYRALDDLT
-198 IALRLKVD
+198 ALRLKID
-206 ALAINNT
+206 TLGINNT
-213 ESGARFTDIIKV
+213 ESSTRFTDVIKTLV
-225 LIGFTYSLEATI
+225 GFSYSLEASI
-237 EDPQILRA
+237 EDPQILRG
-245 LSSLNQFVDM
+245 LSSLNQFIDM

-264 LLGLAFNQN
+264 LLVQAFNQN
-273 RFDAALL
+273 RFDAPLL

-286 LGEFSGYYEAFQR
+286 LGEFSGYLEAFQR

-309 NAVLQQPASL
+309 NDVMQQPGSL

-331 PLGDP
+331 PMGDP

-343 WFNLATSRID
+343 WFNLATVRID

-359 TELGQT
+359 AELGQN
-365 VVSLASDARNEAE
+365 VVGLATDARSSAQS
-378 RSLYVAIGTVVMMLI
+378 SLYVAVATVVLMLI

-404 NIKIAVVDV
+404 NIKVAVVDV
-413 NRTLVALS
+413 NRTLMALS
-421 TRDLTARTR
+421 TRDLTARTG
-430 YTGKDEFGE
+430 YIGKDEFGE
-439 ISRNLDNMAQQISDV
+439 ISRNLDNMAHQISE
-454 IREIGSATA
+454 IISEIGSATA

-476 LQTSQNVAQQRQGTD
+476 LQTNQNVAQQRQGTD
-491 QVATAISQMSST
+491 QVATAISEMSAT
-503 VKDVARSTTDASEMS
+503 VKDVARSTTDAAEMS
-518 QRVNASTMQGKAEI
+518 QRVNNSTVQGKTEI
-532 ENTIS
+532 DNTIG
-537 LIQGLSLQAQQ
+537 LIQELSVQAEE
-548 TSQIIGELKGES
+548 TSRIIDELKGES

-614 STVSIQQMI
+614 STVSIQKMI

-663 GIASISDRNIQ
+663 GIATISDRNIQ

-687 EIHRNVHDINALV
+687 EIHRNVDDINSLV

>member
-1 MFDIKSRSRYSFH
+1 
-14 VLAMACFKIK
+14 
-24 ADRQVKLAKS
+24 
-34 RPKQMDGGR
+34 
-43 TGYGRLI
+43 
-50 IESSLVIKTSVLI
+50 
-63 KRWATVIFIESLR
+63 
-76 VTRSVMLRNAPLS
+76 MLRNAPLS
-89 MKLLLIL
+89 IKLLLIL
-96 IFPLLGFLAFAGLY
+96 MFPLLGFLAFAGIF
-110 VADKSETLGDNSRAV
+110 VADKSENLGDMRRAV
-125 TATSVARTLSDVVTT
+125 TATSAAQKLSNIVTT

-154 GGKTMQDKLR
+154 GGKSMQDKLKTF
-164 SLRQET
+164 RQET
-170 DKAMVEMRAQSTE
+170 DKAIVEMRAQSIDGVP
-183 GLSGTENVSRALDDV
+183 GLEKVNRALDDL

-206 ALAINNT
+206 ALSINGT
-213 ESGARFTDIIKV
+213 ESSTRFTDVVKT
-225 LIGFTYSLEATI
+225 LIGFSYSLEASI
-237 EDPQILRA
+237 EDPEILRA

-264 LLGLAFNQN
+264 LLVQAFNQN
-273 RFDAALL
+273 RFDAPLL

-286 LGEFSGYYEAFQR
+286 LGEFSGYLEAFQR
-299 WSPEVFKTKL
+299 WSPEIFKTKL
-309 NAVLQQPASL
+309 NDVMQQPGSL
-319 EVARLQR
+319 EVARLQH

-331 PLGDP
+331 PLGDA
-336 LNVKPED
+336 LNIKPED
-343 WFNLATSRID
+343 WFNLATVRID

-359 TELGQT
+359 AELGQT
-365 VVSLASDARNEAE
+365 VVSLASNARSAAE
-378 RSLYVAIGTVVMMLI
+378 SSLYIAVGIVILMLV

-413 NRTLVALS
+413 NRTLIALS

-439 ISRNLDNMAQQISDV
+439 ISRNLDNMAQQISEV
-454 IREIGSATA
+454 IGEIGSATA

-476 LQTSQNVAQQRQGTD
+476 LQTSQNVAQQRLGTD
-491 QVATAISQMSST
+491 QMATAISQMSAT
-503 VKDVARSTTDASEMS
+503 VKDVARSTTDAAAMS
-518 QRVNASTMQGKAEI
+518 QRVNISTVQGKAEI

-537 LIQGLSLQAQQ
+537 LIQGLSLQAEQ

-560 NSISSVLD
+560 NAISSVLD

-601 ADEVRNLAKKTQD
+601 ADEVRNLAKKTQE
-614 STVSIQQMI
+614 STVSIQNMI
-623 ANLQSGSERAAA
+623 ANLQSGSERAAT
-635 SMQETLGKAQEGA
+635 SMQETLGKAQAGA

-687 EIHRNVHDINALV
+687 EIHRNVNDINALV

>member
-1 MFDIKSRSRYSFH
+1 
-14 VLAMACFKIK
+14 
-24 ADRQVKLAKS
+24 
-34 RPKQMDGGR
+34 
-43 TGYGRLI
+43 
-50 IESSLVIKTSVLI
+50 
-63 KRWATVIFIESLR
+63 
-76 VTRSVMLRNAPLS
+76 MLRNAPLS

-96 IFPLLGFLAFAGLY
+96 IFPLLGFLAFAGLF
-110 VADKSETLGDNSRAV
+110 VADKSENLGDMRRAV
-125 TATSVARTLSDVVTT
+125 TATAVAQKLSNVVTT
-140 LQRERGASGVFLGS
+140 IQRERGASGVFLGS
-154 GGKTMQDKLR
+154 GGKSMQDKLKTF
-164 SLRQET
+164 RQET
-170 DKAMVEMRAQSTE
+170 DKAISEMRAQSTD
-183 GLSGTENVSRALDDV
+183 GIPGPDKVYRALDDLT
-198 IALRLKVD
+198 ALRLKIDTVG
-206 ALAINNT
+206 INNT
-213 ESGARFTDIIKV
+213 ESSTRFTDVIKTLV
-225 LIGFTYSLEATI
+225 GFSYSLEASI
-237 EDPQILRA
+237 EDPQILRG
-245 LSSLNQFVDM
+245 LSSLNQFIDM

-264 LLGLAFNQN
+264 LLVQAFNQN
-273 RFDAALL
+273 RFDAPLL

-286 LGEFSGYYEAFQR
+286 LGEFSGYLEAFQR

-309 NAVLQQPASL
+309 NDVMQQPGSL

-331 PLGDP
+331 PMGDP
-336 LNVKPED
+336 LNVNPED
-343 WFNLATSRID
+343 WFNLATVRID

-359 TELGQT
+359 AELGQN
-365 VVSLASDARNEAE
+365 VVGLATDARSSAQS
-378 RSLYVAIGTVVMMLI
+378 SLYVAVATVVLMLI

-404 NIKIAVVDV
+404 NIKVAVVDV
-413 NRTLVALS
+413 NRTLMALS
-421 TRDLTARTR
+421 TRDLTAGTG
-430 YTGKDEFGE
+430 YIGKDEFGE
-439 ISRNLDNMAQQISDV
+439 ISRNLDNMAHQISEV
-454 IREIGSATA
+454 ISEIGSATA

-476 LQTSQNVAQQRQGTD
+476 LQTNQNVAQQRQGTD
-491 QVATAISQMSST
+491 QVATAISEMSAT
-503 VKDVARSTTDASEMS
+503 VKDVARSTTDAAEMS
-518 QRVNASTMQGKAEI
+518 QRVNNSTVQGKTEI
-532 ENTIS
+532 DNTIG
-537 LIQGLSLQAQQ
+537 LIQELSVQAEE
-548 TSQIIGELKGES
+548 TSRIIDELKGES

-614 STVSIQQMI
+614 STVSIQKMI

-663 GIASISDRNIQ
+663 GIATISDRNIQ

-687 EIHRNVHDINALV
+687 EIHRNVDDINSLV

>member
-1 MFDIKSRSRYSFH
+1 M
-14 VLAMACFKIK
+14 
-24 ADRQVKLAKS
+24 
-34 RPKQMDGGR
+34 
-43 TGYGRLI
+43 
-50 IESSLVIKTSVLI
+50 
-63 KRWATVIFIESLR
+63 
-76 VTRSVMLRNAPLS
+76 
-89 MKLLLIL
+89 
-96 IFPLLGFLAFAGLY
+96 FPLVGFLAFAGLF
-110 VADKSETLGDNSRAV
+110 VADKSENLGDMRRAV
-125 TATSVARTLSDVVTT
+125 TATAVAQKLSNVVTT
-140 LQRERGASGVFLGS
+140 IQRERGASGVFLGS
-154 GGKTMQDKLR
+154 GGKSMQDKLKAF
-164 SLRQET
+164 RQET
-170 DKAMVEMRAQSTE
+170 DKAISEMRTQSTD
-183 GLSGTENVSRALDDV
+183 GIPGPDKVYRALDDLT
-198 IALRLKVD
+198 ALRLKVD
-206 ALAINNT
+206 TLGINNT
-213 ESGARFTDIIKV
+213 ESSTRFTDVIKTLV
-225 LIGFTYSLEATI
+225 GFSYSLEASI
-237 EDPQILRA
+237 EDPEILRG

-264 LLGLAFNQN
+264 LLVQAFNQN
-273 RFDAALL
+273 RFDAPLL

-286 LGEFSGYYEAFQR
+286 LGEFSGYLEAFQR

-309 NAVLQQPASL
+309 NDVMQQPGSL

-331 PLGDP
+331 PMGDP

-353 MMAQVE
+353 LMAQVE
-359 TELGQT
+359 AELGQN
-365 VVSLASDARNEAE
+365 VVSLATDARSSAQS
-378 RSLYVAIGTVVMMLI
+378 SLYVAVATVVLMLI

-404 NIKIAVVDV
+404 NIKVAVVDV
-413 NRTLVALS
+413 NRTLIALS

-430 YTGKDEFGE
+430 YVGKDEFGE

-454 IREIGSATA
+454 IRDIGSATA

-491 QVATAISQMSST
+491 QVATAISEMSAT
-503 VKDVARSTTDASEMS
+503 VKDVARSTTDAAAMS
-518 QRVNASTMQGKAEI
+518 QRVNTSTVQGKAEI

-537 LIQGLSLQAQQ
+537 LIQGLSLQAEQ

-560 NSISSVLD
+560 NAISSVLD

-601 ADEVRNLAKKTQD
+601 ADEVRNLAKKTQE
-614 STVSIQQMI
+614 STVSIQNMI
-623 ANLQSGSERAAA
+623 ANLQSGSERAAT
-635 SMQETLGKAQEGA
+635 SMQETLGKAQAGA
-648 SNVVRAGEL
+648 SSVVRAGEL

-687 EIHRNVHDINALV
+687 EIHRN
-700 IQVSAGAEQ
+700 
-709 TAVTSRELARLAEQQ
+709 
-724 QGLVG
+724 
-729 RFKVS
+729 

>member
-1 MFDIKSRSRYSFH
+1 M
-14 VLAMACFKIK
+14 
-24 ADRQVKLAKS
+24 
-34 RPKQMDGGR
+34 
-43 TGYGRLI
+43 
-50 IESSLVIKTSVLI
+50 
-63 KRWATVIFIESLR
+63 
-76 VTRSVMLRNAPLS
+76 
-89 MKLLLIL
+89 
-96 IFPLLGFLAFAGLY
+96 FPLLGFLAFAGIF
-110 VADKSETLGDNSRAV
+110 VADKRETLSEMNRAV
-125 TATSVARTLSDVVTT
+125 TATGTAQKLSDVVTT
-140 LQRERGASGVFLGS
+140 IQRERGASGVFLGS
-154 GGKTMQDKLR
+154 GGKTMQDKLKV
-164 SLRQET
+164 LRQET
-170 DKAMVEMRAQSTE
+170 DRAVSAMHAQSTE
-183 GLSGTENVSRALDDV
+183 GLIAPDKMLRAIDGL
-198 IALRLKVD
+198 AGLRQQVD
-206 ALAINNT
+206 TLAINNG
-213 ESGARFTDIIKV
+213 ESGTRFTDLIKN
-225 LIGFTYSLEATI
+225 LIGFSYSLETSI
-237 EDPQILRA
+237 EDPEILRG

-255 KERAGRERV
+255 KERSGRERV

-273 RFDAALL
+273 RFDAPLL

-286 LGEFSGYYEAFQR
+286 MGEFSGYFEAFQR
-299 WSPEVFKTKL
+299 WAPAVFKNKL
-309 NAVLQQPASL
+309 DAVLQQPASV
-319 EVARLQR
+319 EVARLQK

-336 LNVKPED
+336 LNIKPED
-343 WFNLATSRID
+343 WFNLSTSRID

-359 TELGQT
+359 AELGQT
-365 VVSLASDARNEAE
+365 VVSLANVERTDAQ
-378 RSLYVAIGTVVMMLI
+378 RSLYVAIATVILMLI
-393 VVLWL
+393 AVLWL

-413 NRTLVALS
+413 NRTLISLS

-430 YTGKDEFGE
+430 YTGRDEFGD
-439 ISRNLDNMAQQISDV
+439 ISRNLDNMAIQIGEV

-476 LQTSQNVAQQRQGTD
+476 LQTSNSVVQQRQGTD
-491 QVATAISQMSST
+491 QVVTAISEMSAT
-503 VKDVARSTTDASEMS
+503 VKDVARSTTDAAEMS

-537 LIQGLSLQAQQ
+537 LIKGLEVQAEQ
-548 TSQIIGELKGES
+548 TSLIIEELKGES
-560 NSISSVLD
+560 YSISSVLD

-574 DQTNLL
+574 EQTNLL

-614 STVSIQQMI
+614 STVSIQKMI
-623 ANLQSGSERAAA
+623 ANLQSGSDRAAT

-663 GIASISDRNIQ
+663 GIATISDSNIQ
-674 VASAAEEQSLVAE
+674 VASAAEQQSQVAE
-687 EIHRNVHDINALV
+687 EIHRNVNDINTLV

-729 RFKVS
+729 RFKVD

>member
-1 MFDIKSRSRYSFH
+1 MHVMRS
-14 VLAMACFKIK
+14 A
-24 ADRQVKLAKS
+24 
-34 RPKQMDGGR
+34 
-43 TGYGRLI
+43 
-50 IESSLVIKTSVLI
+50 
-63 KRWATVIFIESLR
+63 
-76 VTRSVMLRNAPLS
+76 MLRNAPLS

-96 IFPLLGFLAFAGLY
+96 MFPLLGFLAFAGIF
-110 VADKSETLGDNSRAV
+110 VADKSENLGDMRRAV
-125 TATSVARTLSDVVTT
+125 TATSAAQKLSYVVTT
-140 LQRERGASGVFLGS
+140 IQRERGASGVFLGS
-154 GGKTMQDKLR
+154 GGKSMQDKLKAF
-164 SLRQET
+164 RQDT
-170 DKAMVEMRAQSTE
+170 DKAISEMRAQSTD
-183 GLSGTENVSRALDDV
+183 GIPFPDKVYRALDDLT
-198 IALRLKVD
+198 ALRLKID
-206 ALAINNT
+206 TLGINNT
-213 ESGARFTDIIKV
+213 ESSTRFTDVIKTLV
-225 LIGFTYSLEATI
+225 GFSYSLEASI
-237 EDPQILRA
+237 EDPEILRG

-264 LLGLAFNQN
+264 LLVQAFNQN
-273 RFDAALL
+273 RFDAPLL

-286 LGEFSGYYEAFQR
+286 LGEFSGYLEAFQR
-299 WSPEVFKTKL
+299 WSPEAFKTKL
-309 NAVLQQPASL
+309 NDVLQQPGSL

-343 WFNLATSRID
+343 WFNLATARID

-359 TELGQT
+359 AELGQN
-365 VVSLASDARNEAE
+365 VVGVATDASSSAQS
-378 RSLYVAIGTVVMMLI
+378 SLYVAVATVVLMLI

-398 ASVIIR
+398 ASVVIR

-413 NRTLVALS
+413 NRTLMALS

-430 YTGKDEFGE
+430 YIGKDEFGE
-439 ISRNLDNMAQQISDV
+439 ISRNLDNMAQQISEV
-454 IREIGSATA
+454 ISEIGSATA

-491 QVATAISQMSST
+491 QVATAISEMSAT
-503 VKDVARSTTDASEMS
+503 VKDVARSTTDAAEMS
-518 QRVNASTMQGKAEI
+518 QRVNNSTVQGKTEI
-532 ENTIS
+532 DNTIG
-537 LIQGLSLQAQQ
+537 LIQGLSVQAEE
-548 TSQIIGELKGES
+548 TSRIIEELKGES

-614 STVSIQQMI
+614 STVSIQKMI

-663 GIASISDRNIQ
+663 GIATISDRNIQ

-687 EIHRNVHDINALV
+687 EIHRNVNDINSLV

>member
-1 MFDIKSRSRYSFH
+1 MDHLWLSETSLKERSPEV
-14 VLAMACFKIK
+14 VLTK
-24 ADRQVKLAKS
+24 RVQV
-34 RPKQMDGGR
+34 M
-43 TGYGRLI
+43 
-50 IESSLVIKTSVLI
+50 
-63 KRWATVIFIESLR
+63 
-76 VTRSVMLRNAPLS
+76 RSAMLRNAPLS
-89 MKLLLIL
+89 TKLLLIL
-96 IFPLLGFLAFAGLY
+96 MFPLLGFLAFAGIF
-110 VADKSETLGDNSRAV
+110 VADKSDTLGSMNRAV
-125 TATSVARTLSDVVTT
+125 TATGAAQKLSDVVTT
-140 LQRERGASGVFLGS
+140 MQRERGASGVFLGS
-154 GGKTMQDKLR
+154 GGKTMQDKLK
-164 SLRQET
+164 SLRLET
-170 DKAMVEMRAQSTE
+170 DKAVAAMRAQSTE
-183 GLSGTENVSRALDDV
+183 GLPEPDKVLRAIDDLT
-198 IALRLKVD
+198 ALRMKVD
-206 ALAINNT
+206 GQAINNT
-213 ESGARFTDIIKV
+213 ESGTRFTDLIKV
-225 LIGFTYSLEATI
+225 MIGFNYSLESSI
-237 EDPQILRA
+237 DDPQILRS

-286 LGEFSGYYEAFQR
+286 LGEFSGYFEAFQR
-299 WSPEVFKTKL
+299 WSPVAFKNKL
-309 NAVLQQPASL
+309 DAVLQQPGSL

-336 LNVKPED
+336 LNIKPED
-343 WFNLATSRID
+343 WFNLSTSRID
-353 MMAQVE
+353 LMAQVE
-359 TELGQT
+359 SELGQM
-365 VVSLASDARNEAE
+365 VVGLANDERNDAE
-378 RSLYVAIGTVVMMLI
+378 RSLYVAVATVVLMLMA
-393 VVLWL
+393 VLWL

-413 NRTLVALS
+413 NRTLISLS

-439 ISRNLDNMAQQISDV
+439 IARNLDNMALQISEV

-491 QVATAISQMSST
+491 QVVTAISEMSAT
-503 VKDVARSTTDASEMS
+503 VKDVAHSTTDAAEMS
-518 QRVNASTMQGKAEI
+518 QRVNASTVQGKTEI

-537 LIQGLSLQAQQ
+537 LIQGLEVQAEQ
-548 TSQIIGELKGES
+548 TSRIIDELKGES
-560 NSISSVLD
+560 DSISSVLD

-574 DQTNLL
+574 EQTNLL

-614 STVSIQQMI
+614 STVSIQKMI
-623 ANLQSGSERAAA
+623 ANLQSGSDRAAT

-657 LEEIAE
+657 LEEIAD
-663 GIASISDRNIQ
+663 GIATISDRNIQ
-674 VASAAEEQSLVAE
+674 VASAAEQQSVVAE
-687 EIHRNVHDINALV
+687 EIHRNVTDINALV

-709 TAVTSRELARLAEQQ
+709 TAITSRELARLAEHQ

>member
-1 MFDIKSRSRYSFH
+1 M
-14 VLAMACFKIK
+14 
-24 ADRQVKLAKS
+24 
-34 RPKQMDGGR
+34 
-43 TGYGRLI
+43 
-50 IESSLVIKTSVLI
+50 
-63 KRWATVIFIESLR
+63 
-76 VTRSVMLRNAPLS
+76 
-89 MKLLLIL
+89 
-96 IFPLLGFLAFAGLY
+96 FPLLGFLVFAGIF
-110 VADKSETLGDNSRAV
+110 VADKRETLSEMNRAV
-125 TATSVARTLSDVVTT
+125 TATGTAQKLSDVVTT
-140 LQRERGASGVFLGS
+140 IQRERGASGVFLGS
-154 GGKTMQDKLR
+154 GGKTMQDKLKV
-164 SLRQET
+164 LRQET
-170 DKAMVEMRAQSTE
+170 DRAVSAMHAQSTE
-183 GLSGTENVSRALDDV
+183 GLIAPDKMLRAIDGL
-198 IALRLKVD
+198 AGLRQQVD
-206 ALAINNT
+206 TLAINNG
-213 ESGARFTDIIKV
+213 ESGTRFTDLIKN
-225 LIGFTYSLEATI
+225 LIGLSYSLETSI
-237 EDPQILRA
+237 EDPEILRG

-255 KERAGRERV
+255 KERSGRERV

-273 RFDAALL
+273 RFDAPLL

-286 LGEFSGYYEAFQR
+286 MGEFSGYFEAFQR
-299 WSPEVFKTKL
+299 WAPAVFKNKL
-309 NAVLQQPASL
+309 DAVLQQPASVD
-319 EVARLQR
+319 VARLQK

-336 LNVKPED
+336 LNIKPED
-343 WFNLATSRID
+343 WFNLSTSRID

-359 TELGQT
+359 AELGQT
-365 VVSLASDARNEAE
+365 VVSLANVARTDAQ
-378 RSLYVAIGTVVMMLI
+378 RSLYVAIATVILMLI
-393 VVLWL
+393 AVLWL

-413 NRTLVALS
+413 NRTLISLS

-430 YTGKDEFGE
+430 YTGRDEFGE
-439 ISRNLDNMAQQISDV
+439 ISRNLDNMAIQIGEV

-476 LQTSQNVAQQRQGTD
+476 LQTSNNVVQQRQGTD
-491 QVATAISQMSST
+491 QVVTAISEMSAT
-503 VKDVARSTTDASEMS
+503 VKDVARSTTDAAEMS

-537 LIQGLSLQAQQ
+537 LIKGLEVQAEQ
-548 TSQIIGELKGES
+548 TSRIIEELKGES
-560 NSISSVLD
+560 YSISSVLD

-574 DQTNLL
+574 EQTNLL

-614 STVSIQQMI
+614 STVSIQKMI
-623 ANLQSGSERAAA
+623 ANLQSGSDRAAT

-663 GIASISDRNIQ
+663 GIATISDSNIQ
-674 VASAAEEQSLVAE
+674 VASAAEQQSQVAE
-687 EIHRNVHDINALV
+687 EIHRNVNDINTLV

-729 RFKVS
+729 RFKVN

>member
-1 MFDIKSRSRYSFH
+1 
-14 VLAMACFKIK
+14 
-24 ADRQVKLAKS
+24 
-34 RPKQMDGGR
+34 
-43 TGYGRLI
+43 
-50 IESSLVIKTSVLI
+50 
-63 KRWATVIFIESLR
+63 
-76 VTRSVMLRNAPLS
+76 MLRNAPLS
-89 MKLLLIL
+89 TKLLLIL
-96 IFPLLGFLAFAGLY
+96 MFPLLGFLVFAGIF
-110 VADKSETLGDNSRAV
+110 VADKRETLSEMNRAV
-125 TATSVARTLSDVVTT
+125 TATGTAQKLSDVVTT
-140 LQRERGASGVFLGS
+140 IQRERGASGVFLGS
-154 GGKTMQDKLR
+154 GGKTMQDKLKV
-164 SLRQET
+164 LRQET
-170 DKAMVEMRAQSTE
+170 DRAVSAMHAQSTE
-183 GLSGTENVSRALDDV
+183 GLIAPDKMLRAIDGL
-198 IALRLKVD
+198 AGLRQQVD
-206 ALAINNT
+206 TLAINNG
-213 ESGARFTDIIKV
+213 ESGTRFTDLIKN
-225 LIGFTYSLEATI
+225 LIGFSYSLETSI
-237 EDPQILRA
+237 EDPEILRG

-255 KERAGRERV
+255 KERSGRERV

-273 RFDAALL
+273 RFDAPLL

-286 LGEFSGYYEAFQR
+286 MGEFSGYFEAFQR
-299 WSPEVFKTKL
+299 WAPAVFKNKL
-309 NAVLQQPASL
+309 DAVLQQPASVD
-319 EVARLQR
+319 VARLQK

-336 LNVKPED
+336 LNIKPED
-343 WFNLATSRID
+343 WFNLSTSRID

-359 TELGQT
+359 AELGQT
-365 VVSLASDARNEAE
+365 VVSLANVARSDAQ
-378 RSLYVAIGTVVMMLI
+378 RSLYVAIATVILMLI
-393 VVLWL
+393 AVLWL

-413 NRTLVALS
+413 NRTLISLS

-430 YTGKDEFGE
+430 YTGRDEFGE
-439 ISRNLDNMAQQISDV
+439 ISRNLDNMAIQIGEV

-476 LQTSQNVAQQRQGTD
+476 LQTSNNVVQQRQGTD
-491 QVATAISQMSST
+491 QVVTAISEMSAT
-503 VKDVARSTTDASEMS
+503 VKDVARSTTDAAEMS

-537 LIQGLSLQAQQ
+537 LIKGLEVQAEQ
-548 TSQIIGELKGES
+548 TSRIIEELKGES
-560 NSISSVLD
+560 YSISSVLD

-574 DQTNLL
+574 EQTNLL

-614 STVSIQQMI
+614 STVSIQKMI
-623 ANLQSGSERAAA
+623 ANLQSGSDRAAT

-663 GIASISDRNIQ
+663 GIATISDSNIQ
-674 VASAAEEQSLVAE
+674 VASAAEQQSQVAE
-687 EIHRNVHDINALV
+687 EIHRNVNDINTLV

-729 RFKVS
+729 RFKVN